1 MKDPL
6 PPFDSRFPPRLTM
19 EEYVAFIEES
29 LKYVDPA
36 QVARQK
42 AIEKRID
49 KPFSLVDSPER
60 NPGTTRR

>member
-1 MKDPL
+1 
-6 PPFDSRFPPRLTM
+6 M

-49 KPFSLVDSPER
+49 KPFSLTDSPER
-60 NPGTTRR
+60 DPGITRR

>member
-1 MKDPL
+1 MKQPP

-29 LKYVDPA
+29 LKYVDPK

-49 KPFSLVDSPER
+49 KPFSLMDEPEKGKAA
-60 NPGTTRR
+60 GT

>member
-1 MKDPL
+1 MNKPL
-6 PPFDSRFPPRLTM
+6 LPFDSRFPPRLTM

-29 LKYVDPA
+29 LKYVDPK

-49 KPFSLVDSPER
+49 KPFRLVDEEEKE
-60 NPGTTRR
+60 NPAGI

>member
-1 MKDPL
+1 MKAPL
-6 PPFDSRFPPRLTM
+6 PPIDSRFPPRLTM

-29 LKYVDPA
+29 LKYVDPQ

-49 KPFSLVDSPER
+49 KPFSLIDETEKEKAAG
-60 NPGTTRR
+60 N

>member
-1 MKDPL
+1 MKSPL

-29 LKYVDPA
+29 LKYADPK
-36 QVARQK
+36 QIARQK

-49 KPFSLVDSPER
+49 KPFSLADEPEKVKAA
-60 NPGTTRR
+60 GS